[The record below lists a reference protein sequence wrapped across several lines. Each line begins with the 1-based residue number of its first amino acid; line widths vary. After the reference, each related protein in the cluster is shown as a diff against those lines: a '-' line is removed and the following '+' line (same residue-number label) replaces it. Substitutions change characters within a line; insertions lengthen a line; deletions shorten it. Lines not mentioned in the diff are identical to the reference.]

1 MKDSSGVVVLFCFS
15 LKIILWEY
23 VGEFHPLRWIFLL
36 CPTYAPKHAAVKDEK
51 KKCCHGSWN
60 VSFLSGDC

>member
-15 LKIILWEY
+15 LKISLWEY
-23 VGEFHPLRWIFLL
+23 VREFHPLRWIFLFFVL
-36 CPTYAPKHAAVKDEK
+36 PRLPNTLLLETRGKNVVT
-51 KKCCHGSWN
+51 SWN